1 MNFMGLNRINVF
13 NRAFLSRNKKPKQEV
28 KPQDEA
34 LKQQLDKTI
43 AENKK
48 STDRF
53 ANSYNKWN
61 F

>member
-1 MNFMGLNRINVF
+1 MGLNRINVF